1 MKSTTNPMA
10 QDSNHAIVFGAAGLL
25 GWSAVNQLLSGYPTS
40 RSFSRV
46 TAVLNRSVPEAE
58 LHWPS
63 EGPDRPQLQIV
74 SGIDLLQGTG
84 DDLAQQL
91 KEKVNGVEQITH
103 VFYFVFA
110 SLNEDP
116 IKECAQNC
124 GMMQRLVDAL
134 NTVAPNLQTFVYS
147 GGTRGYGIYIPGGIF
162 QPPLVESMADNL
174 PDDYARTVAYPWF
187 RKILTESSKGRS
199 WTWTEV
205 CPDAVV
211 GFTPNGS
218 AFSLT
223 LHWAQYLSLYA
234 YNHGIQPDDTSS
246 SNKDKV
252 EVPFPGNEAGYR
264 SLLTPVSE
272 KILGRIAIHAALN
285 PDKCGQKI
293 INMVDNDRPVNF
305 AELWP
310 AIANWFGLKGVG
322 PSESGDAL
330 KPGEYVTKFR
340 HLFTENGRPKAVTC
354 GVGAGSAQLDSLGWW
369 LSFDRQLSSERLR
382 GIGFTEQRDPVD
394 GWLDAF
400 ARFRKAGIIL

>member
-1 MKSTTNPMA
+1 MA

-46 TAVLNRSVPEAE
+46 TAVLNRSLPEAE

-74 SGIDLLQGTG
+74 SGMDLLQGTG
-84 DDLAQQL
+84 DDLAKQL
-91 KEKVNGVEQITH
+91 KEKVDGVEQITH

-110 SLNEDP
+110 SLNEDAV
-116 IKECAQNC
+116 KEYTQNC
-124 GMMQRLVDAL
+124 GMMQRLADAL
-134 NTVAPNLQTFVYS
+134 NMVAPNLQTFVYS
-147 GGTRGYGIYIPGGIF
+147 GGTR
-162 QPPLVESMADNL
+162 
-174 PDDYARTVAYPWF
+174 VAYSSHPLWNPWPTTSQTTTPGQL
-187 RKILTESSKGRS
+187 LTLGSAKSSQSPAKDAVGPGPRS
-199 WTWTEV
+199 
-205 CPDAVV
+205 DAVV

-234 YNHGIQPDDTSS
+234 YNHGIRPDDTSS
-246 SNKDKV
+246 SNKYEV
-252 EVPFPGNEAGYR
+252 EVPFPGNEAGYQ

-322 PSESGDAL
+322 PSETGDAL

-340 HLFTENGRPKAVTC
+340 HLFTENGRPKGVTC

-369 LSFDRQLSSERLR
+369 LSFHRHLSSERLR
-382 GIGFTEQRDPVD
+382 GLGFTEQRNPVE

-400 ARFRKAGIIL
+400 ERFRKAGIIL

>member
-1 MKSTTNPMA
+1 MA

-25 GWSAVNQLLSGYPTS
+25 GWSSVNQLLSGYPTS
-40 RSFSRV
+40 GSFARV

-63 EGPDRPQLQIV
+63 PGPDRPQLQIV
-74 SGIDLLQGTG
+74 SGVDLLRGTG
-84 DDLAQQL
+84 DDLAKQL

-103 VFYFVFA
+103 VFYFGLCYAILFA
-110 SLNEDP
+110 PLNEDP
-116 IKECAQNC
+116 VKECAQNC
-124 GMMQRLVDAL
+124 GMMQRLADAL
-134 NTVAPNLQTFVYS
+134 NMVAPNLQTFVYS

-162 QPPLVESMADNL
+162 QPPLVESMAGNL

-187 RKILTESSKGRS
+187 RKILTDSSKGRN

-234 YNHGIQPDDTSS
+234 YNHGIRPNDTTSS
-246 SNKDKV
+246 KRDEV

-293 INMVDNDRPVNF
+293 INMVDNDRPVSF

-310 AIANWFGLKGVG
+310 AIADWFGLKGVG
-322 PSESGDAL
+322 PSQAGDAL
-330 KPGEYVTKFR
+330 KPGEYVAKFR
-340 HLFTENGRPKAVTC
+340 ILQHQETREKEIEEVTVADKIRSQGEMFHQRRLVEADEKSFNFTAFSGNPP
-354 GVGAGSAQLDSLGWW
+354 
-369 LSFDRQLSSERLR
+369 
-382 GIGFTEQRDPVD
+382 EQR
-394 GWLDAF
+394 
-400 ARFRKAGIIL
+400 

>member
-1 MKSTTNPMA
+1 
-10 QDSNHAIVFGAAGLL
+10 
-25 GWSAVNQLLSGYPTS
+25 
-40 RSFSRV
+40 
-46 TAVLNRSVPEAE
+46 
-58 LHWPS
+58 
-63 EGPDRPQLQIV
+63 
-74 SGIDLLQGTG
+74 
-84 DDLAQQL
+84 
-91 KEKVNGVEQITH
+91 
-103 VFYFVFA
+103 
-110 SLNEDP
+110 
-116 IKECAQNC
+116 
-124 GMMQRLVDAL
+124 
-134 NTVAPNLQTFVYS
+134 
-147 GGTRGYGIYIPGGIF
+147 
-162 QPPLVESMADNL
+162 MADNL

-199 WTWTEV
+199 WTWAEV

-234 YNHGIQPDDTSS
+234 YNHGIRPDDTSS
-246 SNKDKV
+246 SNKDEV

-272 KILGRIAIHAALN
+272 KVLGRIAIHAALN

-322 PSESGDAL
+322 PSETGDAL

-340 HLFTENGRPKAVTC
+340 HLFTENERPKGVTC

-369 LSFDRQLSSERLR
+369 LSFDRHLSSERLR
-382 GIGFTEQRDPVD
+382 GVGFTEQRDPVE
-394 GWLDAF
+394 GWLEAF
-400 ARFRKAGIIL
+400 ERFRKAGIIL